1 MVMTPISS
9 NSLSN
14 YGNRPVTLEVTGICN
29 QQVMRTGIY
38 TMTTS
43 YNRLS
48 QTIRGVHRMG
58 GKVAKVT
65 MNSAAPAPVIKSEP
79 VVSPARSPE
88 PVKMQGFQPP
98 KKKRKQKG

>member
-1 MVMTPISS
+1 MTPISS

-14 YGNRPVTLEVTGICN
+14 YGNRTVTLEVTGICN
-29 QQVMRTGIY
+29 QQVMRTGTC

-48 QTIRGVHRMG
+48 QTIKGVHRMG
-58 GKVAKVT
+58 GKVARVT
-65 MNSAAPAPVIKSEP
+65 MNSAVAPVSQSEP
-79 VVSPARSPE
+79 VSPVRSPE
-88 PVKMQGFQPP
+88 PAKMQGFQPP